1 MVRQEDERMSER
13 QLYLFEDLRF
23 EEAISG
29 VDGDG
34 LGLGEEIYEGERS
47 ELFLQERLLYPWKT
61 A

>member
-1 MVRQEDERMSER
+1 MSER
-13 QLYLFEDLRF
+13 QLYLFEDLRL

-34 LGLGEEIYEGERS
+34 LGPGEEIYEGEL
-47 ELFLQERLLYPWKT
+47 EDFLLDERLLHPWKT

>member
-1 MVRQEDERMSER
+1 MSER
-13 QLYLFEDLRF
+13 QLYLFEDFRL

-34 LGLGEEIYEGERS
+34 LDPGEEIYEGEQD
-47 ELFLQERLLYPWKT
+47 ELFLQERMLRPWKT